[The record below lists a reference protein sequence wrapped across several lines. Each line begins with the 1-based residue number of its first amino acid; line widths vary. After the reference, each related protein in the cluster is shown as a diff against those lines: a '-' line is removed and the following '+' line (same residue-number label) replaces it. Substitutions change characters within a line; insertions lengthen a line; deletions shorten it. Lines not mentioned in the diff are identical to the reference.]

1 MGEFGIKGKAV
12 NTSPLNLNVE
22 MILLDPDDA
31 VIPQS
36 KSSTIA
42 VKGDSTSDIEFYL
55 SPIDKTKKIS
65 KGKLVITVTA
75 IEGIALTKDS
85 SLQLTDLAAVLPE
98 GITYSVPTK

>member
-55 SPIDKTKKIS
+55 SPIDKTRKIA
-65 KGKLVITVTA
+65 KGQLVITVTA